1 MELFNV
7 YGTVGLKDE
16 GFVKG
21 LTEATKSGQSFGK
34 SFNNVAVGISKT
46 VGIISVAVGGMVAA
60 FGKVALDG
68 AMSLEATEAKYNTV
82 FDGFT
87 AQADQMVKDFQKLT
101 PASKAS
107 TRSMASGLQDLL
119 VPMGHSREE
128 ATKMT
133 TETMGLIG
141 ALTNFNSET
150 ETAESVQAK
159 FAGALTGETQGLKSL
174 GIQISTATIEQYAL
188 AKGYVKSADQIDLQV
203 KSQVILAM
211 ATEQSGDALAAYN
224 EESLDTKTKMALMKS
239 QFEDTAASIGAD
251 MLPIVNKLM
260 SAFKVFSDAIIPPLS
275 EAFSGLVGIFGNV
288 DGAAEKFASGVQ
300 GITNKIT
307 EVLPSI
313 IEKGA
318 EIVLSL
324 VSGIV
329 QAAPSLITGIMG
341 VLPTIITTML
351 EMLPEILDAGMKI
364 LLAIVEGIAQA
375 LPELIPV
382 AVETLLKLVDAF
394 IANID
399 LLVDATVAI
408 MLGLADGLITAI
420 PVLIA
425 KAPEIIMQLV
435 TAIVENAPKLLEA
448 AGEII
453 TKLATGLEEM
463 FPALAPITDA
473 FQWLGENIVTVL
485 AVLTPLIAAIAGYN
499 GVIAVQ
505 AGLTMAVAT
514 GHKLLAAGQAIVTA
528 AQWLLNTALTANPIG
543 VVVAAIGALIAVFVL
558 LYKNSDVVRET
569 LLGAWEAI
577 KSGVGA
583 AISAVTGFFQ
593 GLIDFISDNW
603 QAVLLF
609 IIDPIS
615 GALKL
620 LYDLN
625 PKFKEW
631 VDGIIDY
638 FKELPVKVSEF
649 FNDIV
654 AGVVK
659 WVEDLIKTVTEE
671 VPRVISDIA
680 KLFEELPEKA
690 IEWGKNLI
698 GGFIDGIG
706 SMITAVTDTVKNVIG
721 GVADFLGFNS
731 PAKKGQGRHI
741 VDWGKNM
748 ISGFADGVDDGV
760 PDLTKRLNNV
770 ISDFSG
776 DVGVNANVNGN
787 GGIDSIAND
796 NISGLKTT
804 GTTQN
809 ITLNVNFDDIDQ
821 VSKLTKLFEGFTQ
834 NNIAFGGVN

>member
-375 LPELIPV
+375 LPELI
-382 AVETLLKLVDAF
+382 
-394 IANID
+394 
-399 LLVDATVAI
+399 
-408 MLGLADGLITAI
+408 
-420 PVLIA
+420 
-425 KAPEIIMQLV
+425 Q
-435 TAIVENAPKLLEA
+435 A